1 MLEEV
6 IQFAKLLVQTVG
18 VLFTLQ
24 AKTGWG
30 KTLYFPGE
38 LVRAEQRVLV
48 ALPTR
53 KHVFHTYKN
62 VRQVQKGTYR
72 DIRVGYAVGGEP
84 KSFNQSSQLVYVTV
98 GWLSAKLLQNL
109 STVINN
115 DSGFNLN
122 QFDVVILD
130 EAHYQQEEYVLMM
143 HSINELY
150 RRDSR
155 QPKIVLSSA
164 TLPDM
169 ILNRLD
175 NLPAPIELKSQYE
188 ETPFPISIEY
198 HPLGESLLEDHLRDI
213 VPMFDDALHMVQSE
227 YANWMDMDCQ
237 ADAGI
242 LLILPG
248 RQDIEDMRDRFR
260 NTLSDTYVEI
270 ISIYAGCD
278 DAPPDTTSV
287 ASHATSSTSVASHAS
302 SSTVPSNVDG
312 DDDSSDS
319 VFRIYLGTDMVST
332 GFTFPID
339 MVIDFGIKKIMKS
352 TMDGDELIPTTISQ
366 QDAIQRKGR
375 VGRMKPGRA
384 IRLYSQ
390 YDYEHFPIYSPP
402 DTQLKNPSRALL
414 SMKSANLPIIKAVD
428 DFGGQCRVNK
438 TFEYLTGIDA
448 MKDDTIT
455 PFGKM
460 IVQLPYPPSLTR
472 MISMSSDLV
481 ESTTKF
487 ATIVAITMVEFYVNG
502 SLIRYPMNEEV
513 RATHP
518 KNRQKVQERILNE
531 MQYQFKGAHD
541 LEYGILIWN
550 KLFDT
555 LTKFKYDF
563 RDGRMLDRLYEFSTK
578 HCFQYDSLTQAL
590 KRIIQT
596 AEFVKV
602 DPIWIDL
609 KKTSVS
615 IKQMFVNCHSQR
627 VLICKEDGIYFDID
641 PETGLSNG
649 YLLGRYS
656 LSQMPTA
663 LVLSVFGFKDYVT
676 TRGKRVKTALVTVP
690 MYNSYDDVISDIR
703 VKMMVDRLRGRIN
716 GQDIEDMMEAMD
728 EMMNEMFA
736 GTERETINLR
746 KTLASLSLS
755 NRQQREI
762 MTSLPRS
769 NPFGSDCCPICQ
781 ESVPSKKDY
790 DEHPDLRWQP
800 IKLAILTCR
809 HIVHAGC
816 LAELQS
822 KRKDGDGYGTFD
834 VKCPL
839 CTVVGNVLMVAQ
851 WMPPRLKEK
860 PKKLVKQEI
869 SMSNA
874 AQSTGMSEEEFRA
887 QIQAKQAKEDAA
899 LKAKRDAEE
908 EARRE
913 KVRKQRE
920 EEKSR
925 KRLEA
930 KMKEM
935 KDAAR
940 KRNQA
945 KK

>member
-6 IQFAKLLVQTVG
+6 VSFATLLIATIG
-18 VLFTLQ
+18 TLFTLQ

-38 LVRAEQRVLV
+38 LVRQGQRVLV

-62 VRQVQKGTYR
+62 IRQVQKGTYR
-72 DIRVGYAVGGEP
+72 NIRVGYAVGGEP

-98 GWLSAKLLQNL
+98 GWLSAKLLQSL
-109 STVINN
+109 SAGS
-115 DSGFNLN
+115 DKFSLN

-150 RRDSR
+150 HRDSR

-175 NLPAPIELKSQYE
+175 NLPDPIELKSQYE

-198 HPLGESLLEDHLRDI
+198 KSMGDSMLEDHLRDI
-213 VPMFDDALHMVQSE
+213 LPMFEDALHIVQQE
-227 YANWMDMDCQ
+227 YSDWIDGDTEQ
-237 ADAGI
+237 DAGV

-248 RQDIEDMRDRFR
+248 RQDIEDMRDKLK
-260 NTLSDTYVEI
+260 NTLSDTHVEI

-278 DAPPDTTSV
+278 DTPPDTQNVS
-287 ASHATSSTSVASHAS
+287 TSSTSTSASKGH
-302 SSTVPSNVDG
+302 D

-319 VFRIYLGTDMVST
+319 VFKIYLGTDMVST

-339 MVIDFGIKKIMKS
+339 TVIDFGIKKIMRS
-352 TMDGDELIPTTISQ
+352 TMDGDELIPATISQ

-384 IRLYSQ
+384 VRLYSQ
-390 YDYEHFPIYSPP
+390 RDYDRFPVYSPP

-428 DFGGQCRVNK
+428 DFGGQDRVNK
-438 TFEYLTGIDA
+438 TFNYLTHIEA

-472 MISMSSDLV
+472 MISMASSP
-481 ESTTKF
+481 EEKF
-487 ATIVAITMVEFYVNG
+487 ATIVAITMIEFYVNG

-518 KNRQKVQERILNE
+518 KNRQKVQEAILNE
-531 MQYQFKGAHD
+531 LQRSFKGFHD

-555 LTKFKYDF
+555 LKKAHYNF
-563 RDGRMLDRLYEFSTK
+563 RDNSLLDRLYEFSGK

-590 KRIIQT
+590 KRIMQT
-596 AEFVKV
+596 AEFVAV
-602 DPIWIDL
+602 DPIWIEVNDVSNPI
-609 KKTSVS
+609 KK
-615 IKQMFVNCHSQR
+615 MFVDCHSQR

-641 PETGLSNG
+641 PETGKSQG

-656 LSQMPTA
+656 LSHIPTA

-676 TRGKRVKTALVTVP
+676 TRGKRVKTAMVSVP
-690 MYNSYDDVISDIR
+690 MYNSYDDVLDDLR
-703 VKMMVDRLRGRIN
+703 VKSMVDRLQGRMN
-716 GQDIEDMMEAMD
+716 GQDMADMMEAMD

-746 KTLASLSLS
+746 KTLASMSLS
-755 NRQQREI
+755 NRQQKEI
-762 MTSLPRS
+762 LKSLPRS
-769 NPFGSDCCPICQ
+769 NPFGVDCCPICQ
-781 ESVPSKKDY
+781 KSVPSKEEY
-790 DEHPDLRWQP
+790 DQHPDLRWQP
-800 IKLAILTCR
+800 IKVAILTCK
-809 HIVHAGC
+809 HLVHAGC
-816 LAELQS
+816 LAEFQS

-834 VKCPL
+834 VKCPS
-839 CTVVGNVLMVAQ
+839 CTVVGNIMMVAQ
-851 WMPPRLKEK
+851 WMPPKPKSDK
-860 PKKLVKQEI
+860 PKKLVKQII
-869 SMSNA
+869 SLSNA
-874 AQSTGMSEEEFRA
+874 AESMGMTEEEFRA
-887 QIQAKQAKEDAA
+887 QIQAKQDKEDAII
-899 LKAKRDAEE
+899 KAKRDAEE

-913 KVRKQRE
+913 KIRKERQD
-920 EEKSR
+920 EKNA
-925 KRLEA
+925 KKLAA

-940 KRNQA
+940 KRQA
-945 KK
+945 LKK